1 MNDDAKFF
9 FFLSGFFG
17 FVFFYFFS
25 IFLNRDPI
33 LSLVYGSTGSLFF
46 SILGRYLLISALRKV
61 QTSQES
67 LDNESPEDTAGSN
80 NNYSSGKEKN
90 QDVLKTSLK
99 ANQEAA
105 SSKSADLRS
114 LPTKK

>member
-25 IFLNRDPI
+25 LFLNRDPI

-46 SILGRYLLISALRKV
+46 ALLGRSLLISALRKV
-61 QTSQES
+61 QTSRAS
-67 LDNESPEDTAGSN
+67 LENANSDGVEPTNTVN
-80 NNYSSGKEKN
+80 SSGKEKN
-90 QDVLKTSLK
+90 HDVLKSSLK

-105 SSKSADLRS
+105 SAKSPDLRFLS
-114 LPTKK
+114 TKK